1 MSSIKITLLDNVNT
15 TKTVLVEPGTTFEEI
30 LEMDQVRE
38 LCDPDDP
45 KDVATSIAGTNI
57 SDSPR
62 LKRIM
67 LGESAEVGDTID
79 LDVEFPEDEEELA
92 EDLGVDQS
100 SDATTNSATGTVIV
114 LISGGIISVKLNI
127 TPGRS
132 TIQDALTN
140 DAVIARSGMNAAALA
155 DATVRVAGAYYESA
169 ESRRTTVLQDG
180 QVIEVNPRQSSN
192 KGAN

>member
-1 MSSIKITLLDNVNT
+1 MSIQITLIDNVNT
-15 TKTVLVEPGTTFEEI
+15 TKTLLVSPGTTFEEI
-30 LEMDQVRE
+30 LEMDEVIE
-38 LCDPDDP
+38 LCDPEDP
-45 KDVATSIAGTNI
+45 KDAVTSIAGNNV

-67 LGESAEVGDTID
+67 LGETAEDGDNID
-79 LDVEFPEDEEELA
+79 LDVEFPEDEDQLA

-100 SDATTNSATGTVIV
+100 ADAATNSATGTVIV

-155 DATVRVAGAYYESA
+155 DATVRVGGAYYDTV
-169 ESRRTTVLQDG
+169 ESRRNTTLQDG
-180 QVIEVNPRQSSN
+180 QVVEVNPRQSSN
-192 KGAN
+192 KGASN